1 MMTNFEDIFIINNA
15 YKLSLLDD
23 TIYCKIIDDVYHDS
37 FLAVVV
43 SIKYNSIDTR
53 VISSIYYTLDR
64 SMITRITI
72 KEFNKQVDLMI
83 DKIKSL

>member
-1 MMTNFEDIFIINNA
+1 MFNSIFHKHHA

>member
-1 MMTNFEDIFIINNA
+1 MFNNIFHKHHA

-43 SIKYNSIDTR
+43 STKYNSIDTR